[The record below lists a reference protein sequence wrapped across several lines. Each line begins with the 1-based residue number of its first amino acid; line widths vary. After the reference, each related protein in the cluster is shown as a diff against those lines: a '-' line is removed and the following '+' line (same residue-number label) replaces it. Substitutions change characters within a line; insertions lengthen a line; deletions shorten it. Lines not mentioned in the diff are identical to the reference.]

1 MFAGNYLKQKNKKL
15 ILNAIE
21 NMYNWF
27 WVQYNSFFLEVSI
40 LVLCFI
46 KCEKKKFT
54 FLKLEREKKELVESN
69 NDALLIIFLQ
79 QILFNYTLTQICKH
93 LNYVIKCQSALHSTL
108 LEFTRQFK
116 NTLLF
121 FLFYMWIKWG
131 LLSTIKQSCTG
142 FW

>member
-1 MFAGNYLKQKNKKL
+1 MFAENYLKQKNNKL

-27 WVQYNSFFLEVSI
+27 WVQYSYFFLEVSI

-46 KCEKKKFT
+46 KCKKKEVYISEIR
-54 FLKLEREKKELVESN
+54 ERKKELVESN
-69 NDALLIIFLQ
+69 NDVLLIIFLE

-93 LNYVIKCQSALHSTL
+93 LNYVIKCQSALHSTW
-108 LEFTRQFK
+108 LEFIRQFK
-116 NTLLF
+116 NTLF
-121 FLFYMWIKWG
+121 SLFYMWIKWE